1 MSVLILAVTLAA
13 AGAAGFLLPRLVAG
27 RLEPQVRTHGHKL
40 ELEDVLRDPVLCF
53 SVFMAAG
60 LVFAALTSVWVAP
73 LALAAAI
80 VLSRRAPRV
89 LDRRRRDELRR
100 ACDRQLDTLADV
112 VAMGMRGGLSFDAA
126 LALYCEKFPGEL
138 SHVMRAAQL
147 KWRSGVATRERALKD
162 AADQVGS
169 QLVKRFSDTVVQ
181 AMGYGSPLAGM
192 LTTLARDIRRERF
205 AQIERQVEKVPIK
218 MLVPTGTCILPAML
232 VLIMGPVLIQFI
244 GSSF

>member
-13 AGAAGFLLPRLVAG
+13 AGVAGFLLPHLVAG

-100 ACDRQLDTLADV
+100 ACDRQLDTLADI

>member
-1 MSVLILAVTLAA
+1 MSLLVLMVTLAA
-13 AGAAGFLLPRLVAG
+13 AGAAGFLLPVLVAE
-27 RLEPQVRTHGHKL
+27 RVESQVRTHRRKL

-60 LVFAALTSVWVAP
+60 LVFATLTSSWVAP
-73 LALAAAI
+73 VALVVAV
-80 VLSRRAPRV
+80 VLSRRAPRA
-89 LDRRRRDELRR
+89 LDRRRREELRR
-100 ACDRQLDTLADV
+100 ACDRQLDTLADI

-138 SHVMRAAQL
+138 SQVMRSAQL
-147 KWRSGVATRERALKD
+147 KWRSGVAPRERALQD
-162 AADQVGS
+162 AADQSGS
-169 QLVKRFSDTVVQ
+169 QLVRRFSDTVVQ

-192 LTTLARDIRRERF
+192 LTTLACDIRRERF

>member
-1 MSVLILAVTLAA
+1 MSVLVLIATLVA
-13 AGAAGFLLPRLVAG
+13 AGAAGFLLPRLVAE
-27 RLEPQVRTHGHKL
+27 RLELQVRAHRRKL

-73 LALAAAI
+73 VALVAAI
-80 VLSRRAPRV
+80 ILSRRAPHM
-89 LDRRRRDELRR
+89 LDKRRRDDLRR
-100 ACDRQLDTLADV
+100 ACDRQLDTLADI

-138 SHVMRAAQL
+138 SQVMGSAQL
-147 KWRSGVATRERALKD
+147 KWKSGVATRERALKD

-169 QLVKRFSDTVVQ
+169 QLVQRFSDTVVQ

-192 LTTLARDIRRERF
+192 LTTLACDIRRERF

>member
-13 AGAAGFLLPRLVAG
+13 AGAAGFLLPHLVAG

-100 ACDRQLDTLADV
+100 ACDRQLDTLADI

-147 KWRSGVATRERALKD
+147 KWRSGVAARERALKD

>member
-1 MSVLILAVTLAA
+1 MSVLVLMVTLVA
-13 AGAAGFLLPRLVAG
+13 AGAAGFLLPRLVAE
-27 RLEPQVRTHGHKL
+27 RLELHVRTHRRKL

-73 LALAAAI
+73 VALVAAI
-80 VLSRRAPRV
+80 ILSRRAPHM
-89 LDRRRRDELRR
+89 LDKRRRDDLRR
-100 ACDRQLDTLADV
+100 ACDRQLDTLADI

-147 KWRSGVATRERALKD
+147 KWRSGVAARERALKD

>member
-1 MSVLILAVTLAA
+1 MLDK
-13 AGAAGFLLPRLVAG
+13 RC
-27 RLEPQVRTHGHKL
+27 
-40 ELEDVLRDPVLCF
+40 RD
-53 SVFMAAG
+53 
-60 LVFAALTSVWVAP
+60 
-73 LALAAAI
+73 
-80 VLSRRAPRV
+80 
-89 LDRRRRDELRR
+89 DLRR
-100 ACDRQLDTLADV
+100 ACDRQLDTLADI

-138 SHVMRAAQL
+138 SQVMRAAQL
-147 KWRSGVATRERALKD
+147 KWRSGVATRERALQD
-162 AADQVGS
+162 AADQAGS

>member
-13 AGAAGFLLPRLVAG
+13 AGAAGFLLPRLVAE
-27 RLEPQVRTHGHKL
+27 RLELHVRTHRRKL

-73 LALAAAI
+73 VALVAAI
-80 VLSRRAPRV
+80 ILSRRAPHM
-89 LDRRRRDELRR
+89 LDKRRRDDLRR
-100 ACDRQLDTLADV
+100 ACDRQLDTLADI